1 MTSRN
6 KELLKLGFNIVNL
19 TIYIVLIYLLIKL

>member
-6 KELLKLGFNIVNL
+6 KELLKLGFNVVDL
-19 TIYIVLIYLLIKL
+19 TISIILIYLLIKL